1 MESNFNAI
9 MNENR
14 WTFLLLCT
22 SLQYYFLLQY
32 YSFRVS
38 IIFSEIFRLSRK
50 IFFPKQ
56 VFNSPSFSIT
66 VFPFSSRNSLSCLW
80 LAEKKTKM
88 SSEFFFPALTNRWMR
103 FFSFLI
109 VFQMQH
115 CTQTDELL
123 QTERYSLY
131 NSNPTPIRLCH
142 VHFFVRMGRFLMNW
156 NTIDI
161 LYLVYSNFV
170 RKKLY
175 LKSVNLYLLRNLDIF
190 SLRYE

>member
-1 MESNFNAI
+1 MESYFNAI
-9 MNENR
+9 MIANR
-14 WTFLLLCT
+14 WTFLLLC
-22 SLQYYFLLQY
+22 SLLQYYFLLQY

-66 VFPFSSRNSLSCLW
+66 VFPFSSRNWLSCRR

-88 SSEFFFPALTNRWMR
+88 SSEFFFFFFFFLYDTNRWMR
-103 FFSFLI
+103 FFCFAI
-109 VFQMQH
+109 AFQMQH
-115 CTQTDELL
+115 CTQMLELL
-123 QTERYSLY
+123 QTERFSPY

-161 LYLVYSNFV
+161 LYLVLFKL
-170 RKKLY
+170 REKK
-175 LKSVNLYLLRNLDIF
+175 NI
-190 SLRYE
+190 